1 MKLKKRIA
9 ALLMTGVMI
18 CSISPM
24 NVLAVENSKQYMD
37 GLCEHHTEHTADC
50 SYTERTAE
58 FPCSHEHMEDCYTLV
73 SECVHE
79 HTAECYPIES
89 VSENTATPS
98 ELEKIEP
105 TECIHECSEKSGC
118 ITKALDCR
126 HEHDSECGYTEA
138 APETIPEATPGS
150 AAPPP
155 ECICTGKCTI
165 EYINSDCPICKDDII
180 SCAMAKAESIVIT
193 AFEELSE
200 KITEQW
206 VTKGTAKENLMLPKK
221 LSATDENGQT
231 IFVEEILWEHEKMNS
246 EDQDQAKYLLT
257 AKLPEGYLLA
267 EGVTMPTIMV
277 IVKDTKGTQILFE
290 NGIHYIID
298 SEYDYKIPL
307 FCMNNKLHWPHHT
320 NDMGDVQVPNYTEG
334 YLTRDDFSSSE
345 DYDTCMRRLSKL
357 LYAGYP
363 YNGERLYK
371 IVENEGLYT
380 PTEAEFNE
388 MLIAPPVL
396 QKAFPYLGHH
406 AFTYQ
411 DWVGQNEEH
420 LNKLADFI
428 RAVRNLYP
436 NGSTENGLTYSD
448 ITAMPFYKASLS
460 MLSATNSDNPLSVFS
475 IFYPGAY
482 FVTEEQAYNATQK
495 AVWML
500 LNSYNIPDND
510 INNLN
515 DTELGQILYTYSEK
529 GGLLSYEPS
538 LNDIKLSGSLKF
550 RYNPKDGLWHSGV
563 LQIIEPSEY
572 HGIYHLELPQGVT
585 ALCDNLSYVYGN
597 EPYELVSDHEPT
609 AEETFGIRAEFIWLK
624 EFKQYSPNPD
634 IEINGKKFQ
643 HMIGAVIHNKTL
655 SANVPVG
662 VNKVGSLSITKNVVG
677 EKNCQEEFEFELKL
691 PYHTSING
699 IYGDL
704 EFHNGVAYFN
714 LKDKETKIAT
724 NLPDGAMYK
733 VTEYVTRQYEV
744 DQTIK
749 TGEIVKDATS
759 PIIFTNTRLPDLSI
773 AKVVTGTDG
782 NKMDKFN
789 FTIEVNDRM
798 GNPISGQYVYMGSV
812 YPGQENQVSKPEDGT
827 LQFTDGKA
835 QIQLSHGQQIT
846 IKNLPYQ
853 SRYTVTE
860 AEQYGYTVIYN
871 KGLKPENDLL
881 DKDKLVFVENYKA
894 VAPLPPTGNLSVS
907 KTVSG
912 SDGDKKTNFTFTV
925 KLSDTKINGVYGEMT
940 FKDGITSFTLKHGE
954 TKTSYGLPVGVDY
967 TVTESDNAGYA
978 ITSTGSTGTVQAG
991 QTAQAQF
998 INYRDKQEGGI
1009 CVSKTVSGAG
1019 GSTSRNFT
1027 FTVELSDKGING
1039 VYGEM
1044 TFKDGIA
1051 SFKLRH
1057 GESKIASGLPVGVTY
1072 SVTESDNAGYTV
1084 TSTGDTGKIKSGET
1098 VQVQFENYKRSSGG
1112 GDSGGGNYHDYT
1124 KITVKKVWKLD
1135 NGGKPTDSIT
1145 AVLMR
1150 NGEEYRTVEL
1160 DSASGWEYTWRNL
1173 NDHYDWSV
1181 KEINV
1186 PEGFIVTTEKNGTV
1200 VTITNDD
1207 VPTPPV
1213 DPNRP
1218 TTPTDPDKPMNPTD
1232 SNKPTELPTPDKPDK
1247 PGSPAQPG
1255 TPNNPDKPEKPHL
1268 PQTGQLWW
1276 PIIASLGAGVLL
1288 VLLGIFGKKRPYGKH
1303 SE

>member
-1 MKLKKRIA
+1 MKRKWLASFLAICV
-9 ALLMTGVMI
+9 LLNTFSGTVAMAEGLDTESAI
-18 CSISPM
+18 THQHIDSCYR
-24 NVLAVENSKQYMD
+24 LEEN
-37 GLCEHHTEHTADC
+37 CIHNH
-50 SYTERTAE
+50 
-58 FPCSHEHMEDCYTLV
+58 
-73 SECVHE
+73 SEK
-79 HTAECYPIES
+79 CYPVIES
-89 VSENTATPS
+89 IPEEASPS
-98 ELEKIEP
+98 NAQYLEP
-105 TECIHECSEKSGC
+105 TECIHICSEENGC
-118 ITKALDCR
+118 IVKVLDCL
-126 HEHDSECGYTEA
+126 YTTEEA
-138 APETIPEATPGS
+138 PEDFTSDPTEESIPETIPEATPSNS
-150 AAPPP
+150 APSLQ
-155 ECICTGKCTI
+155 ECICREKCI
-165 EYINSDCPICKDDII
+165 AEHINSDCPICKDDIS
-180 SCAMAKAESIVIT
+180 SCTMAKAESIVI
-193 AFEELSE
+193 AVFEELSE
-200 KITEQW
+200 KITEQR
-206 VTKGTAKENLMLPKK
+206 VTKDTAAENLVLPKE
-221 LSATDENGQT
+221 LNATDEKGQT
-231 IFVEEILWEHEKMNS
+231 ILVEKVIWEYKKINNENQNQ
-246 EDQDQAKYLLT
+246 ERYLFT
-257 AKLPEGYLLA
+257 AKLPEGYVLN
-267 EGVTMPTIMV
+267 EGLTMPTITV
-277 IVKDTKGTQILFE
+277 IVEDAKGTQILFE

-420 LNKLADFI
+420 LNELADFI
-428 RAVRNLYP
+428 RAVKNLYP

-634 IEINGKKFQ
+634 IKVNGKKFQ
-643 HMIGAVIHNKTL
+643 HMIGAVIHDKTL

-662 VNKVGSLSITKNVVG
+662 VNKVGSLSITKSVIG
-677 EKNCQEEFEFELKL
+677 EENCKEEFGFELRL

-704 EFHNGVAYFN
+704 EFHNGVAHFS
-714 LKDKETKIAT
+714 LKDKETKMAT
-724 NLPDGAMYK
+724 NLPDGAMYE
-733 VTEYVTRQYEV
+733 VTEYVTEQYEV
-744 DQTIK
+744 DQIIK
-749 TGEIVKDATS
+749 TGEIVKDVTS
-759 PIIFTNTRLPDLSI
+759 AVKFTNTRLPDLSI
-773 AKVVTGTDG
+773 AKVVTGAAG

-789 FTIEVNDRM
+789 FTIELNDQM
-798 GNPISGQYVYMGSV
+798 GNPINDQYVYVGSV
-812 YPGQENQVSKPEDGT
+812 YPGQENQASKPEDGI
-827 LQFTDGKA
+827 LEFTDGKA

-860 AEQYGYTVIYN
+860 VEQHGYTVIYN
-871 KGLKPENDLL
+871 KGVKPENDLL
-881 DKDKLVFVENYKA
+881 NTDKLVFVENYKA
-894 VAPLPPTGNLSVS
+894 VTPLPPTGNFSIS
-907 KTVSG
+907 KIVSG
-912 SDGDKKTNFTFTV
+912 SDGDIQKEFPFTLE
-925 KLSDTKINGVYGEMT
+925 LSNKDINGLYGEMT
-940 FKDGITSFTLKHGE
+940 FKNGVASFTLKHGE
-954 TKTSYGLPVGVDY
+954 SKIASGLPAGTTY
-967 TVTESDNAGYA
+967 TATESDNVGYTV
-978 ITSTGSTGTVQAG
+978 TSTGNIGIIQAN

-998 INYRDKQEGGI
+998 TNHRDKQEGGI
-1009 CVSKTVSGAG
+1009 CVSKTVSGSG
-1019 GSTSRNFT
+1019 SSTSKNFI
-1027 FTVELSDKGING
+1027 FTVELSNKEING

-1044 TFKDGIA
+1044 TFKNGVA
-1051 SFKLRH
+1051 SFTLKH
-1057 GESKIASGLPVGVTY
+1057 GESKIASGLPAETTY
-1072 SVTESDNAGYTV
+1072 TVTESDNAGYMV
-1084 TSTGDTGKIKSGET
+1084 TSTGDIGTIKAGKT
-1098 VQVQFENYKRSSGG
+1098 VQVQFENYKDSSSSGGSSGG
-1112 GDSGGGNYHDYT
+1112 GEHHYYT
-1124 KITVKKVWKLD
+1124 QITVKKVWKLD
-1135 NGGKPTDSIT
+1135 NGGKPTDYIT

-1150 NGEEYRTVEL
+1150 NGKEYQTVEL
-1160 DSASGWEYTWRNL
+1160 NAENGWECSWRNL
-1173 NDHYDWSV
+1173 NDRYDWSV

-1186 PEGFIVTTEKNGTV
+1186 PDGFIVTTEQNGTV

-1213 DPNRP
+1213 DSDKP
-1218 TTPTDPDKPMNPTD
+1218 TTPTVPDKPTNPTD
-1232 SNKPTELPTPDKPDK
+1232 SP
-1247 PGSPAQPG
+1247 
-1255 TPNNPDKPEKPHL
+1255 NPDKADKSSNPAQSEAPNTSDNPEKAHL

-1276 PIIASLGAGVLL
+1276 PVIALLSAGIIL
-1288 VLLGIFGKKRPYGKH
+1288 VLLGILGKKRYHDKH
-1303 SE
+1303 SA

>member
-1 MKLKKRIA
+1 MKRKWLASFLAICV
-9 ALLMTGVMI
+9 LLNTFSGTVAMAEGLDTESAI
-18 CSISPM
+18 THQHIDSCYR
-24 NVLAVENSKQYMD
+24 LEEN
-37 GLCEHHTEHTADC
+37 CIHNH
-50 SYTERTAE
+50 
-58 FPCSHEHMEDCYTLV
+58 
-73 SECVHE
+73 SEK
-79 HTAECYPIES
+79 CYPVIES
-89 VSENTATPS
+89 IPEEASPS
-98 ELEKIEP
+98 NAQYLEP
-105 TECIHECSEKSGC
+105 TECIHICSEENGC
-118 ITKALDCR
+118 IVKVLDCL
-126 HEHDSECGYTEA
+126 YTTEEA
-138 APETIPEATPGS
+138 PEDFTSDPTEESIPETIPEATPSNS
-150 AAPPP
+150 APSLQ
-155 ECICTGKCTI
+155 ECICREKCI
-165 EYINSDCPICKDDII
+165 AEHINSDCPICKDDIS
-180 SCAMAKAESIVIT
+180 SCTMAKAESIVI
-193 AFEELSE
+193 AVFEELSE
-200 KITEQW
+200 KITEQR
-206 VTKGTAKENLMLPKK
+206 VTKDTAAENLVLPKE
-221 LSATDENGQT
+221 LNATDEKGQT
-231 IFVEEILWEHEKMNS
+231 ILVEKVIWEYKKINNENQNQ
-246 EDQDQAKYLLT
+246 ERYLFT
-257 AKLPEGYLLA
+257 AKLPEGYVLN
-267 EGVTMPTIMV
+267 EGLTMPTITV
-277 IVKDTKGTQILFE
+277 IVEDAKGTQILFE

-298 SEYDYKIPL
+298 PEYDYKVPL

-420 LNKLADFI
+420 LNELADFI
-428 RAVRNLYP
+428 RAVKNLYP
-436 NGSTENGLTYSD
+436 NGSTENGLTYSY

-597 EPYELVSDHEPT
+597 EEYKLVSDHEPA

-634 IEINGKKFQ
+634 IKVNGKKFQ
-643 HMIGAVIHNKTL
+643 HMIGAVIHDKTL

-662 VNKVGSLSITKNVVG
+662 VNKVGSLSITKSVIG
-677 EKNCQEEFEFELKL
+677 EENCKEEFGFELRL

-704 EFHNGVAYFN
+704 EFHNGVAHFS
-714 LKDKETKIAT
+714 LKDKETKMAT
-724 NLPDGAMYK
+724 NLPDGAMYE
-733 VTEYVTRQYEV
+733 VTEYVTEQYEV
-744 DQTIK
+744 DQIIK
-749 TGEIVKDATS
+749 TGEIVKDVTS
-759 PIIFTNTRLPDLSI
+759 AVKFTNTRLPDLSI
-773 AKVVTGTDG
+773 AKVVTGAAG

-789 FTIEVNDRM
+789 FTIELNDQM
-798 GNPISGQYVYMGSV
+798 GNPINDQYVYVGSV
-812 YPGQENQVSKPEDGT
+812 YPGQENQASKPEDGI
-827 LQFTDGKA
+827 LEFTDGKA

-860 AEQYGYTVIYN
+860 VEQHGYTVIYN
-871 KGLKPENDLL
+871 KGVKPENDLL
-881 DKDKLVFVENYKA
+881 NTDKLVFVENYKA
-894 VAPLPPTGNLSVS
+894 VTPLPPTGNFSIS
-907 KTVSG
+907 KIVSG
-912 SDGDKKTNFTFTV
+912 SDGDIQKEFPFTLE
-925 KLSDTKINGVYGEMT
+925 LSNKDINGLYGEMT
-940 FKDGITSFTLKHGE
+940 FKNGVASFTLKHGE
-954 TKTSYGLPVGVDY
+954 SKIASGLPAETTY
-967 TVTESDNAGYA
+967 TVTESDNAGY
-978 ITSTGSTGTVQAG
+978 
-991 QTAQAQF
+991 
-998 INYRDKQEGGI
+998 
-1009 CVSKTVSGAG
+1009 
-1019 GSTSRNFT
+1019 
-1027 FTVELSDKGING
+1027 
-1039 VYGEM
+1039 M
-1044 TFKDGIA
+1044 
-1051 SFKLRH
+1051 
-1057 GESKIASGLPVGVTY
+1057 
-1072 SVTESDNAGYTV
+1072 V
-1084 TSTGDTGKIKSGET
+1084 TSTGDIGTIKAGKT
-1098 VQVQFENYKRSSGG
+1098 VQVQFENYKDSSSSGGSSGG
-1112 GDSGGGNYHDYT
+1112 GEHHYYT
-1124 KITVKKVWKLD
+1124 QITVKKVWKLD
-1135 NGGKPTDSIT
+1135 NGGKPTDYIT

-1150 NGEEYRTVEL
+1150 NGKEYQTVEL
-1160 DSASGWEYTWRNL
+1160 NAENGWECSWRNL
-1173 NDHYDWSV
+1173 NDRYDWSV

-1186 PEGFIVTTEKNGTV
+1186 PDGFIVTTEQNGTV

-1213 DPNRP
+1213 DSDKP
-1218 TTPTDPDKPMNPTD
+1218 TTPTVPDKPTNPTD
-1232 SNKPTELPTPDKPDK
+1232 SP
-1247 PGSPAQPG
+1247 
-1255 TPNNPDKPEKPHL
+1255 NPDKADKSSNPAQSEAPNTPDNPEKAHL

-1276 PIIASLGAGVLL
+1276 PVIALLSAGIIL
-1288 VLLGIFGKKRPYGKH
+1288 VLLGILGKKRYHDKH
-1303 SE
+1303 SA